1 MEATTETKPSGV
13 AAGPTQEG
21 ETRVRWAWTEPA
33 VWTDRMLTALEQ
45 GVKGGR
51 WYSLMDKVWKL
62 ENLQA
67 GWQRVKRNKG
77 SGGVDGQ
84 SIHRFEGC
92 AGAEIAKLSQQL
104 QTGSYVPQPAKRV
117 WIPKPGGTGQ
127 RPLGIPVIRDRV
139 VETALRYVIEP
150 IFERVFAETSYGC
163 RPGRSCRDALR
174 AADQLLKDGHSWV
187 VDVDL
192 QSYFDSIPHECLMEA
207 VESRIADGRILTL
220 IREYLRQDIMEGMK
234 RWTPESGTPQGAVI
248 SPLLANLYLNPLDH
262 EMAAKG
268 YRMVRYVDDFVILC
282 RSEKEA
288 QEALAAV
295 REWVQAAG
303 LALHPEKTCIVNAA
317 EKGGFDFLGY
327 HFERGYRW
335 PRKKSM
341 SKLCDTVRKLTKRT
355 NGNSMATIIAK
366 LNPVLRGWYG
376 YFKHSHKTTFPDVDQ
391 WVRMRLRSILR
402 KRKGLQ
408 GRGRGAD
415 HQRWPNRYFAELGM
429 FSLTASYESACQSL
443 VLR

>member
-1 MEATTETKPSGV
+1 MEATAETRPSGV
-13 AAGPTQEG
+13 AAWPTQEG
-21 ETRVRWAWTEPA
+21 ELRARWAWTEPA
-33 VWTDRMLTALEQ
+33 VWTERMLTALEE

-67 GWQRVKRNKG
+67 GWQRVQRNKG
-77 SGGVDGQ
+77 SGGIDGQ

-92 AGAEIAKLSQQL
+92 AGAEIAKLSRQL
-104 QTGSYVPQPAKRV
+104 QTGSYQPQPVKRV

-139 VETALRYVIEP
+139 VETALRHVIEP
-150 IFERVFAETSYGC
+150 IFERDFADTSYGC

-174 AADQLLKDGHSWV
+174 TVDQWLKAGCCWV
-187 VDVDL
+187 VDADL
-192 QSYFDSIPHECLMEA
+192 QGYFDSIPHERLMET

-220 IREYLRQDIMEGMK
+220 IHEYLRQDVMEGMK

-248 SPLLANLYLNPLDH
+248 SPLLANLYLNSLDH
-262 EMAAKG
+262 QMAAKG

-295 REWVQAAG
+295 REWVQTAG
-303 LALHPEKTCIVNAA
+303 LALHPEKTRIVNAT

-341 SKLCDTVRKLTKRT
+341 SKLRDTVRMLTKRT
-355 NGNSMATIIAK
+355 NGNSLTTIITR

-376 YFKHSHKTTFPDVDQ
+376 YFKHSHKTTFTDVDQ

-402 KRKGLQ
+402 WRKGLQ
-408 GRGRGAD
+408 GRGRGVD
-415 HQRWPNRYFAELGM
+415 HQRWPNRYFAELGL
-429 FSLTASYESACQSL
+429 FSLTATYGTACQSL

>member
-1 MEATTETKPSGV
+1 MEATTETRPSEV
-13 AAGPTQEG
+13 AARPTQEG
-21 ETRVRWAWTEPA
+21 EIRARWAWTEPA

-67 GWQRVKRNKG
+67 GWRRVKRNKG
-77 SGGVDGQ
+77 SGGTDGQ
-84 SIHRFEGC
+84 SIHRFEEG

-104 QTGSYVPQPAKRV
+104 QRGGYEPQPAKRV
-117 WIPKPGGTGQ
+117 WIPKPEGTGQ

-139 VETALRYVIEP
+139 VETALRHVIEP
-150 IFERVFAETSYGC
+150 IFDRDFADTSYGC

-174 AADQLLKDGHSWV
+174 AVNQLLKAGYSWV

-192 QSYFDSIPHECLMEA
+192 QSYFDSIPHERLMEA
-207 VESRIADGRILTL
+207 VESRIADGRILML
-220 IREYLRQDIMEGMK
+220 IREYLQQDIMEGMK

-268 YRMVRYVDDFVILC
+268 YRTVRYVDDSVILC

-303 LALHPEKTCIVNAA
+303 LALHPEKTRIVNAA
-317 EKGGFDFLGY
+317 ERGGFDFLGY

-335 PRKKSM
+335 PRKKSL

-355 NGNSMATIIAK
+355 SGNSMATIIAK

-376 YFKHSHKTTFPDVDQ
+376 YFKHSHKTTFPDIDQ

-415 HQRWPNRYFAELGM
+415 HQRWPNRYFAELGL
-429 FSLTASYESACQSL
+429 FSLTAAHVSVCQSL
-443 VLR
+443 ILR